1 MSRYLLLFLLN
12 LPFIVAA
19 ILSAITLYKLN
30 RSSLRRVSI
39 QVAFWLLL
47 LVCLALA
54 EPLYMWLF
62 NNQLTNTEPLSL
74 FDVVQITGIVVVFYI
89 ANRTREK
96 AQVLERRVNDLHQEL
111 SIQLSEKNNGI
122 KYYGE

>member
-12 LPFIVAA
+12 LPFIIAA

-30 RSSLRRVSI
+30 RSSLRRVI
-39 QVAFWLLL
+39 TQVTLWIFV
-47 LVCLALA
+47 LVGLALA
-54 EPLYMWLF
+54 EPIYTWLSS
-62 NNQLTNTEPLSL
+62 NKLTMTEPLSL
-74 FDVVQITGIVVVFYI
+74 FDVVQITAIVIVFYI

-111 SIQLSEKNNGI
+111 SIQLSSK
-122 KYYGE
+122 K